1 MPQGRG
7 HVGRVLPRDLSVEWG
22 RGPWPAQEQQEP
34 SPAAAVAAGMETRGP
49 IPCVLA
55 AGMATRGPIPCV
67 LVWKLGGTEAFSQFV
82 EFTRFSVTSNQNG
95 GSPRDGLTCTGVSL
109 EFLLWSNASDS
120 RFPLI

>member
-49 IPCVLA
+49 IPCVL
-55 AGMATRGPIPCV
+55 
-67 LVWKLGGTEAFSQFV
+67 VWKLGGTEAFSQFV
-82 EFTRFSVTSNQNG
+82 EFARFSVTSNRNG
-95 GSPRDGLTCTGVSL
+95 GSPRVGLTCTGVSL